1 MRSPCAVRSAMTK
14 TRPWLLIALLASL
27 SMLAC
32 QPSTDDASS
41 KIADMNAVELLT
53 AFSSKSAKEYE
64 PFFRFSGESGIV
76 DVAIHGVG
84 TESTTARYSG
94 V

>member
-1 MRSPCAVRSAMTK
+1 LV
-14 TRPWLLIALLASL
+14 ALLANL
-27 SMLAC
+27 SILAC
-32 QPSTDDASS
+32 QPSTEDASS
-41 KIADMNAVELLT
+41 GNAAMNAVELLT
-53 AFSSKSAKEYE
+53 AISGKTAIEYE
-64 PFFRFSGESGIV
+64 PFFRFSAESGIV